1 MNCAI
6 FLSNDS
12 PLEAGSIR
20 SQFTF
25 SQTIM
30 KSAFFLFSFLCL
42 SVAAANAQ
50 MFSGLDKS
58 PMDMAYYPNDYAH
71 DRKFAKEKIGTDK
84 AMIRATYCRPGKKDR
99 EIFGTKLVPYGKVW
113 RLGADEATEIKFYQ
127 DVMVGG
133 KKIPAGTYSVYA
145 IPTEKDWT
153 MIFNSDLDQWGAY
166 SYNEALDVARVTVP
180 VQKMDTPV
188 ENFSIRFAKQDAN
201 TALMN
206 MGWDKTMVAVPIT
219 IVR

>member
-1 MNCAI
+1 MKTTILLFGLLAASI
-6 FLSNDS
+6 FSATAQTAS
-12 PLEAGSIR
+12 
-20 SQFTF
+20 TF
-25 SQTIM
+25 R
-30 KSAFFLFSFLCL
+30 
-42 SVAAANAQ
+42 
-50 MFSGLDKS
+50 GLDKS
-58 PMDMAYYPNDYAH
+58 PMDMAYYPDDYAH

-84 AMIRATYCRPGKKDR
+84 AMIRVTYCRPGKKDR

-113 RLGADEATEIKFYQ
+113 RLGADEATEVKFYQ

-153 MIFNSDLDQWGAY
+153 MIFSSDLDQWGAY

-206 MGWDKTMVAVPIT
+206 MGWDTTMVAVPIT